1 MAGQADI
8 KHLAVD
14 ISDPAA
20 DNKQLFV
27 LKAPSAGQGG
37 GLRIVYAQAVSATSH
52 TSGTAA
58 ALGLHKYSSVAAGG
72 TPAVNGTIAP
82 AIGGTA
88 TPLVAKVPQAFA
100 LDDDYSYLAPGEW
113 LVVDYQEEGA
123 VPATAFPV
131 MLSIGYIQ
139 GK

>member
-1 MAGQADI
+1 MASQADI
-8 KHLAVD
+8 KHAVID

-20 DNKQLFV
+20 DNKKLFV
-27 LKAPSAGQGG
+27 LKAPTAGQGG
-37 GLRIVYAQAVSATSH
+37 GLRLVYAQAVASTSH

-58 ALGLHKYSSVAAGG
+58 TFALHKYSSVAIGG
-72 TPAVNGTIAP
+72 TPAVNGTIAA

-88 TPLVAKVPQAFA
+88 APLVAAVPQAFT
-100 LDDDYSYLAPGEW
+100 LDADYSYLAPGEW

-131 MLSIGYIQ
+131 NLCVGYIQ